1 MGLFDNI
8 MKKAEEAGEAVKQA
22 GEAFKVAAEHARQ
35 EAEKQAGAGANT
47 NASNNSASG
56 QGNVSGNRKTQGI
69 SNAGNNNSSGVKK
82 PNVKQATST
91 PLDPT
96 KRIEV
101 KFGNGNMYY
110 VDKDLQ
116 ITLALK
122 GFGTA
127 HIAVKDMSAF
137 KDEEDMIEKARGLCI
152 DLLAKMVSD
161 YSGRMSY
168 DYVMPFREEYVMNA
182 KGLLEDNG
190 MAAMVDLMALVLE
203 EESQKLVDDIE
214 AAKNNAV
221 PVQVPDTEAG
231 ISASMASSSPKFCPN
246 CGSTVESGKFCTNC
260 GAKL

>member
-35 EAEKQAGAGANT
+35 EAENQAGASANAT
-47 NASNNSASG
+47 NASN
-56 QGNVSGNRKTQGI
+56 I
-69 SNAGNNNSSGVKK
+69 
-82 PNVKQATST
+82 TST

-127 HIAVKDMSAF
+127 HIAVKDMDAF
-137 KDEEDMIEKARGLCI
+137 RDEEDMVEKARELCI

-182 KGLLEDNG
+182 RGLLEDNG

-214 AAKNNAV
+214 AAKNNTV
-221 PVQVPDTEAG
+221 PVPVPDTEAG
-231 ISASMASSSPKFCPN
+231 ISASMASPNPKFCPN
-246 CGSTVESGKFCTNC
+246 CGSHVESGKFCTNC